1 MWLIKKKKQNKS
13 TILKCIYC
21 GNHNSKLLNRTVV
34 WRGQRYIVC
43 KCKSCNRS
51 FYMDESGKDIID
63 LLSTNDTLVENEEL
77 LNSAE
82 EELKHQ
88 ADIDGDHRF

>member
-1 MWLIKKKKQNKS
+1 
-13 TILKCIYC
+13 
-21 GNHNSKLLNRTVV
+21 
-34 WRGQRYIVC
+34 
-43 KCKSCNRS
+43 
-51 FYMDESGKDIID
+51 MDESGKDIID